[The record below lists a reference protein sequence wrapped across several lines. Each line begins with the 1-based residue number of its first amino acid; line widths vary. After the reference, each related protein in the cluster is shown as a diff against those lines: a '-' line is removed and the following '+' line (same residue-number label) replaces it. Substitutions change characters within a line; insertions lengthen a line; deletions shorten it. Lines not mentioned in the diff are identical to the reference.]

1 MHLLYDFW
9 FLGIKSIKRVHQFLE
24 IGSSEHLTY
33 LDNVL
38 DLVEHVEDE
47 WLVLDLL
54 GEQSRCKLIVPNC
67 SLLGHLL
74 ELPETV
80 QLGVQSDVCHA
91 RVALLDGGHFG
102 LVVGHVQVGLVVG
115 LWLIEL
121 TLFDFDH
128 ERTLSAHLI

>member
-1 MHLLYDFW
+1 M
-9 FLGIKSIKRVHQFLE
+9 
-24 IGSSEHLTY
+24 
-33 LDNVL
+33 
-38 DLVEHVEDE
+38 
-47 WLVLDLL
+47 DLL
-54 GEQSRCKLIVPNC
+54 GEQPRCQLIVPNS

-91 RVALLDGGHFG
+91 RVALLDRGHFG
-102 LVVGHVQVGLVVG
+102 FVVGHVQVGLVVG